1 MKKFAAIVL
10 ALTLVMALCA
20 CGGTSN
26 TTTPQSGNNT
36 GNSSQTGKTTPTGY
50 LFTGNG
56 VQFGVDIIADEVLS
70 QLGEPMKKS
79 TSESCA
85 FGGNDTNYTYNGFEI
100 STNDEYGYERIYS
113 IYLSNDLVSTE
124 EGICVGST
132 ADQVKTAYGEPGAKS
147 TETNLV
153 YEKDSMTLTFVLA
166 NNVVAAVRYD
176 DI

>member
-10 ALTLVMALCA
+10 TLTLVLALCA
-20 CGGTSN
+20 CGGTSD
-26 TTTPQSGNNT
+26 TTTPQSGNN
-36 GNSSQTGKTTPTGY
+36 GSGSQTGKTTPTGY
-50 LFTGNG
+50 LFTDKG
-56 VQFGVDIIADEVLS
+56 VQFGVDIIADDVLS
-70 QLGEPMKKS
+70 KLGEPMKKS

-85 FGGNDTNYTYNGFEI
+85 FGGNDTNYTFNGFEI

-132 ADQVKTAYGEPGAKS
+132 AEQVKTTYGEPGAKS

-166 NNVVAAVRYD
+166 NDLVAAIRYD